1 MLVNKYY
8 NVIVSTALM
17 ETVTAAAVVAAAYA
31 DAIALGPTAGAL
43 VSSIGPTAVKSIS
56 MQIYATRP
64 LAWYYN
70 K

>member
-17 ETVTAAAVVAAAYA
+17 ETVTAAAAVVVAAAYA
-31 DAIALGPTAGAL
+31 DAIALGPTAGAP

-56 MQIYATRP
+56 MQIYATRVV
-64 LAWYYN
+64 L
-70 K
+70 